1 MNGLQLIQLLSKI
14 LGGENISQT
23 YALQLFNITKD
34 IIEDKR
40 PWKKLSVENHALTVT
55 GSNTYKNPFPLTDD
69 FRRYLGESTL
79 AQGSIVLFDGNNNI
93 QVLTEVPIENILF
106 YKDTFGRFAVDYAN
120 DVFYITGVVPG
131 TFNIYQYYI
140 RTTDEITL
148 TTKWQN
154 FPKRY
159 HPILAFDAACRWRLG
174 TDYDDVNARNADDNG
189 KVVNMMLDA
198 MSSWDAE
205 LAISAINSIDY
216 RNDRSPNYLNNR
228 SNNSYLP

>member
-23 YALQLFNITKD
+23 FALTLFNIAKNN
-34 IIEDKR
+34 IEDKR
-40 PWKKLSVENHALTVT
+40 PWKVLSVKKSTQTV
-55 GSNTYKNPFPLTDD
+55 GGGNTYTVPFPLPDD
-69 FRRYLGESTL
+69 FKRYLGESTL

-120 DVFYITGVVPG
+120 KVFYICGVIPG
-131 TFNIYQYYI
+131 TFNIYHFYI
-140 RTTDEITL
+140 RRTPKITL
-148 TTKWQN
+148 TDKWEN
-154 FPKRY
+154 FPEEY
-159 HPILAFDAACRWRLG
+159 HEILAFDAAARWRLG
-174 TDYDDVNARNADDNG
+174 TDYDDVNARNADDNM
-189 KVVNMMLDA
+189 KVVTGIFDS

-216 RNDRSPNYLNNR
+216 RNDRFPGYLNNR
-228 SNNSYLP
+228 SNNSFLP